1 MPGKTWPRVESRI
14 LMSCP
19 EFHLVFAALAQR
31 DIDDILA
38 HTIEHWGAAQL
49 EKYKRILDIAFRKL
63 ELNPNIGKTSLPPD
77 FRSLQAGSHVIF
89 YRIDETSIHVIR
101 ILHGRMDFSRHLS
114 KK

>member
-1 MPGKTWPRVESRI
+1 
-14 LMSCP
+14 MSCP
-19 EFHLVFAALAQR
+19 EFQLVFSALAQS